1 MACITQV
8 FLAYRWVA
16 ASSSEVPV
24 AYSFFPGILRLEK
37 IITLYTTVLVL
48 AAAAFFFVIFFGV
61 KVCNFKTYAILSQ
74 RLSLIFGADFLMT
87 SLIERT
93 GLSPLISVWL
103 CLKVLVKV
111 LITGLCLRLIRST
124 CSVTPI
130 SQVSY
135 CIHFPHHEWDFRY
148 LIV

>member
-37 IITLYTTVLVL
+37 NHYIIHYRVGPGCCR
-48 AAAAFFFVIFFGV
+48 FFFVIFFGV

>member
-8 FLAYRWVA
+8 FLAYQWVA
-16 ASSSEVPV
+16 ASSSEVPI
-24 AYSFFPGILRLEK
+24 AYSFFPRILRLEK
-37 IITLYTTVLVL
+37 IITLYTTVLFL

-61 KVCNFKTYAILSQ
+61 KVCNFKTHAILSQ

-93 GLSPLISVWL
+93 GLSPLISVWF

-111 LITGLCLRLIRST
+111 LITGLCLCLIRST

-135 CIHFPHHEWDFRY
+135 CIHFPHH
-148 LIV
+148 